1 MSMFKRML
9 ANVGIGAARV
19 DLILREPTVTAGDTI
34 TGVVRIQGGRV
45 DQQVEDVYAYVKT
58 RYLKDVNH
66 NPMYVDAT
74 IAAILLA
81 GKFTVEAE
89 REYEFPVAFRLPPY
103 TPATMGG
110 TQVWIRTGMEINE
123 AIDPKDEDYLQVTP
137 HPYTAVVLEA
147 AERLG
152 FRLRDASCVHA
163 PYHGIA
169 KGMPFVQEFEFR
181 PSLERWSRLDELQ
194 IVCYPDD
201 DGVGLLLQIDRQAR
215 GFAGLFAEVA
225 DTDEERYARLRFKRE
240 QLAAGPDI
248 VAAWIEEKVRKYV

>member
-19 DLILREPTVTAGDTI
+19 DLMLREETVRAGDTI
-34 TGVVRIQGGRV
+34 SGVVRIQGGRV

-66 NPMYVDAT
+66 TKIYVDAT
-74 IAAILLA
+74 IAAIPLA

-89 REYEFPVAFRLPPY
+89 REYELPVAFRLPPY
-103 TPATMGG
+103 TPVTMGG
-110 TQVWIRTGMEINE
+110 TQVWIRTGVEINE

-137 HPYTAVVLEA
+137 HPCAAVVLDA

-152 FRLRDASCVHA
+152 FRLRDASCVYA
-163 PYHGIA
+163 PYYGLA
-169 KGMPFVQEFEFR
+169 KGLPFVQEFEYL
-181 PSLERWSRLDELQ
+181 PSTELRDRLDELQ

-201 DGVGLLLQIDRQAR
+201 DGIGVLLQIDRQAR
-215 GFAGLFAEVA
+215 GLAGLFAEA
-225 DTDEERYARLRFKRE
+225 TDADEEHYARLRFKRE
-240 QLAAGPDI
+240 QLAAGPGI
-248 VAAWIEEKVRKYV
+248 VASWIEEKVRKYT

>member
-19 DLILREPTVTAGDTI
+19 DLILREQTVQAGNTI
-34 TGVVRIQGGRV
+34 SGVVRIQGGRV
-45 DQQVEDVYAYVKT
+45 EQQVEVVYACVKT

-66 NPMYVDAT
+66 SKMYVDAT
-74 IAAILLA
+74 IAAIPLA

-89 REYEFPVAFRLPPY
+89 REYELPIAIRLPPY
-103 TPATMGG
+103 TPVTMGG

-147 AERLG
+147 AERAG
-152 FRLRDASCVHA
+152 FRLRDASCVYA

-169 KGMPFVQEFEFR
+169 QGLPFVQEFEFL
-181 PSLERWSRLDELQ
+181 PSPKRRDRLDELQ

-201 DGVGLLLQIDRQAR
+201 DGIGLLLQIDRQAR
-215 GFAGLFAEVA
+215 GVAGLFAEA
-225 DTDEERYARLRFKRE
+225 TDTDEERFARLRFKRE
-240 QLAAGPDI
+240 QLADGPGI
-248 VAAWIEEKVRKYV
+248 VVSWIEEKVRKYA

>member
-1 MSMFKRML
+1 MTMFKRML

-19 DLILREPTVTAGDTI
+19 DLILHEQTVKAGDAI
-34 TGVVRIQGGRV
+34 TGAVRIQGGRV
-45 DQQVEDVYAYVKT
+45 DQQVEDVYAYLKT

-66 NPMYVDAT
+66 SRMYVDAS
-74 IAAILLA
+74 IAAIPLA

-103 TPATMGG
+103 TPVTMGG
-110 TQVWIRTGMEINE
+110 AQVWIQTGLEINE

-152 FRLRDASCVHA
+152 FRLRDASCEYA

-169 KGMPFVQEFEFR
+169 QGLPFVQAFEFR
-181 PSLERWSRLDELQ
+181 PSPERQDRLDELQ

-201 DGVGLLLQIDRQAR
+201 DGVGVLLQIDRQAR
-215 GFAGLFAEVA
+215 GLAGLFAEA
-225 DTDEERYARLRFKRE
+225 TDTDEERFARLRFNRE
-240 QLAAGPDI
+240 RLAAGPGI
-248 VAAWIEEKVRKYV
+248 VASWIEEKVRKYA